1 MVQIHE
7 LYAQK
12 TFSRGPLSHFRSPGL
27 WGTPRAF
34 FTCQYIFILCQKP
47 LLSRI
52 NEALR
57 ATDWFGD
64 RVVLLGDRINHVP
77 ECLLPS
83 DFDLDALS
91 LKRNGKSSEVEA
103 ERTYSLK
110 LSVIV
115 DKYFYHREPAD
126 VFAYL
131 QPDYEIDKRRI
142 EENLLWREL
151 HSRRKFAKESYNDLS
166 RAWNDM
172 FLSIYKFSFLD
183 FLGEA
188 EEEILKNLTAMEYV
202 RASGIYDEELGNV
215 NLATALKCMACF
227 SNNSEVD
234 PDYINHPESL
244 YRGRWAGHRLGIST
258 MEVLKAEIE
267 ADKSGKMWKD
277 VTEEVRAIIRSVG
290 KDVLSKDY

>member
-1 MVQIHE
+1 
-7 LYAQK
+7 
-12 TFSRGPLSHFRSPGL
+12 
-27 WGTPRAF
+27 
-34 FTCQYIFILCQKP
+34 
-47 LLSRI
+47 
-52 NEALR
+52 
-57 ATDWFGD
+57 
-64 RVVLLGDRINHVP
+64 
-77 ECLLPS
+77 
-83 DFDLDALS
+83 
-91 LKRNGKSSEVEA
+91 
-103 ERTYSLK
+103 
-110 LSVIV
+110 
-115 DKYFYHREPAD
+115 
-126 VFAYL
+126 
-131 QPDYEIDKRRI
+131 
-142 EENLLWREL
+142 
-151 HSRRKFAKESYNDLS
+151 
-166 RAWNDM
+166 M